1 MKKQFISFFAVISLA
16 LGPVGCSDN
25 TAEIAQK
32 TILILLLLTQST
44 KESLRF

>member
-32 TILILLLLTQST
+32 TIVDIETYGKATLL
-44 KESLRF
+44 